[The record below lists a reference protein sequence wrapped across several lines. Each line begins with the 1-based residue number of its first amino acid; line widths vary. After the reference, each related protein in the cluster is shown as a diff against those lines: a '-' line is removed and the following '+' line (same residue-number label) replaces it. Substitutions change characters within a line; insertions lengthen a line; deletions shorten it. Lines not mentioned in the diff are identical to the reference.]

1 MCTSA
6 ATAMSCAWNLTKP
19 EEPASPQKSK
29 STNLSQCGPPLPK
42 SGTYRQFRLTSFCV
56 KWKRE
61 QFAGHERSCRGDAM
75 YHYNP
80 QIALEE
86 LQEDALL
93 PHPVKLRDMI
103 LRNQLGP
110 QDAQLLN
117 HDFQEYLTRFGELQ
131 KIARGIL
138 DKLAAGQRKT
148 A

>member
-1 MCTSA
+1 M
-6 ATAMSCAWNLTKP
+6 
-19 EEPASPQKSK
+19 
-29 STNLSQCGPPLPK
+29 G
-42 SGTYRQFRLTSFCV
+42 GV
-56 KWKRE
+56 
-61 QFAGHERSCRGDAM
+61 M

-80 QIALEE
+80 KIALEE
-86 LQEDALL
+86 LQEEAVL

-131 KIARGIL
+131 KIAGGIL
-138 DKLAAGQRKT
+138 DRLANGQRKS

>member
-1 MCTSA
+1 V
-6 ATAMSCAWNLTKP
+6 
-19 EEPASPQKSK
+19 
-29 STNLSQCGPPLPK
+29 G
-42 SGTYRQFRLTSFCV
+42 GV
-56 KWKRE
+56 
-61 QFAGHERSCRGDAM
+61 M

-80 QIALEE
+80 KVALEE
-86 LQEDALL
+86 LQEEAVL

-131 KIARGIL
+131 KIASGIL
-138 DKLAAGQRKT
+138 DKLAAGRQKT

>member
-1 MCTSA
+1 M
-6 ATAMSCAWNLTKP
+6 
-19 EEPASPQKSK
+19 
-29 STNLSQCGPPLPK
+29 
-42 SGTYRQFRLTSFCV
+42 
-56 KWKRE
+56 
-61 QFAGHERSCRGDAM
+61 GDVM

-80 QIALEE
+80 KIALEE
-86 LQEDALL
+86 LQEEAVL

-131 KIARGIL
+131 KIAGGIL
-138 DKLAAGQRKT
+138 DRLANGQRKT

>member
-1 MCTSA
+1 
-6 ATAMSCAWNLTKP
+6 
-19 EEPASPQKSK
+19 
-29 STNLSQCGPPLPK
+29 
-42 SGTYRQFRLTSFCV
+42 
-56 KWKRE
+56 
-61 QFAGHERSCRGDAM
+61 M

-80 QIALEE
+80 KVALEE

-110 QDAQLLN
+110 QEAQSLN

-131 KIARGIL
+131 AIARGIL
-138 DKLAAGQRKT
+138 DRLAAGQRKS

>member
-1 MCTSA
+1 
-6 ATAMSCAWNLTKP
+6 
-19 EEPASPQKSK
+19 
-29 STNLSQCGPPLPK
+29 
-42 SGTYRQFRLTSFCV
+42 
-56 KWKRE
+56 
-61 QFAGHERSCRGDAM
+61 M

-80 QIALEE
+80 KVALEE
-86 LQEDALL
+86 LQEEAVL

-131 KIARGIL
+131 KIAGGIL
-138 DKLAAGQRKT
+138 DRLANGQLKT